1 MDPRVDATWDR
12 KVVGVVPLVK
22 GIDHVPMGK
31 AEALA
36 RKGIVLPRAVRAT
49 ALAPMGIVPPIAVKA
64 TVLPRAVKATAP
76 VPMGKAEAL
85 VPKGIV
91 PPRVAKGTDHVLT
104 GKAAALVQKVPRRV
118 DASTEKKSGSNSTRT
133 AMAASR
139 RKKLRG
145 G

>member
-36 RKGIVLPRAVRAT
+36 RKGIVLPRAVKGILIAAKGTAHVLMGTDLPHEVRAT
-49 ALAPMGIVPPIAVKA
+49 VP
-64 TVLPRAVKATAP
+64 
-76 VPMGKAEAL
+76 

-91 PPRVAKGTDHVLT
+91 PPLVEKGTDHVLT
-104 GKAAALVQKVPRRV
+104 GKAEDRVPMVPRRV
-118 DASTEKKSGSNSTRT
+118 DASIRKRCGSNSTRT
-133 AMAASR
+133 AMAASLR
-139 RKKLRG
+139 RKLRG